1 MSIDENDKRIIN
13 IDITDEM
20 KKAYIDYSM
29 SVIVSRAIPDVRDG
43 LKPVQRRILFTMNE
57 LGLQHNKPHRKCVK
71 TVGEVMGSYHP
82 HGDSAI
88 YMAMVHLGQKW
99 NLRYLLVE
107 GQGNFGSID
116 GDEPAAMRYTEAR
129 MNRLAEEM
137 LTDID
142 KDTIDWT
149 LNFDETKKEPT
160 VLPSKLPN
168 LLVNGTSGIA
178 VGMATNMAPHNLN
191 EVIDG
196 INAYI
201 DNPDITVEE
210 LIKYIPGPDFPTG
223 GIICGTK
230 GILDAYNTGRGRII
244 IRSKTEIVTSDS
256 GKEQIIVTEIPFG
269 VNKALLI
276 EKIAELVN
284 DKKIEGIADIKDESD
299 KQGLRISIDIKRD
312 AIAQVVLNNL
322 FANTALQ
329 YSFNVNNVCLVKGRP
344 KTLGLKDLIYYF
356 YEHRHEVTV
365 RRTKFELKQAQNRIH
380 ILDGYIIALD
390 NIDPII
396 KLIKSCKD
404 SSEAISRFKSEY
416 NLDEVQSK
424 AILDMKLQRLTGLER
439 DKIQKEHDELVE
451 TIKRLEA
458 ILADD
463 NLVKEIIKN
472 ELIDIKSRC
481 GDKRRTEIQ
490 LDYSD
495 LTTKDIIPDEDVV
508 ITLSNQGYIKRTNLS
523 EYRLQNRGGVGAKG
537 SGTKEDDFIKYLTIS
552 STHKFL
558 LAFTVKG
565 ELYWKNVYELPEGAK
580 NTKGRAIQNIF
591 PIDPNDRLACI
602 LDVDNLDNEE
612 YLNSHY
618 IIFCTKKGTIKK
630 TTLKAYS
637 NVRSNGI
644 HAINI
649 IDGDELLDVKLTDGY
664 QEIILATKNGK
675 AIRFNESTVRPVG
688 RTSIGVRG
696 VNLDDNT
703 PDNEVVGIV
712 TLDTNDKNRTLLVV
726 SERGFGKRSDIE
738 DYRITNRGGK
748 GVKTINITPKTGRL
762 VSICDVKKDDELMII
777 NNSGV
782 AIRISINNIRIA
794 GRNTQGV
801 TLIKVPKDEVIK
813 SIAKISNVDEENN
826 ENINED
832 VNN

>member
-1 MSIDENDKRIIN
+1 MPTGSNNSEFNNKSIKN

-20 KKAYIDYSM
+20 RKAYIDYAM

-43 LKPVQRRILFTMNE
+43 LKPVQRRILFTMCE
-57 LGLQHNKPHRKCVK
+57 LGLRYDTPHRKSVK
-71 TVGEVMGSYHP
+71 IIGEVMGSYHP

-88 YMAMVHLGQKW
+88 YIAMVHLGQKW
-99 NLRYLLVE
+99 SLRYLLID

-116 GDEPAAMRYTEAR
+116 GDEPAAMRYTESR
-129 MNRLAEEM
+129 MTKLAEEM
-137 LTDID
+137 LADID

-191 EVIDG
+191 EIVDG

-230 GILDAYNTGRGRII
+230 GILDAYNSGKGKII
-244 IRSKTEIVTSDS
+244 LRSKTEIVTNNT

-284 DKKIEGIADIKDESD
+284 DKKIEGISDIKDESD

-322 FANTALQ
+322 FANTSLQ

-344 KTLGLKDLIYYF
+344 MTLGLKDLIKHF
-356 YEHRHEVTV
+356 YDHRHEVTI
-365 RRTKFELKQAQNRIH
+365 RRISFELKQSQNRIH

-396 KLIKSCKD
+396 SLIKSCKD
-404 SSEAISRFKSEY
+404 SNEAISRFNTEY
-416 NLDEVQSK
+416 NLDKIQSK
-424 AILDMKLQRLTGLER
+424 AILEMKLQRLTGLER
-439 DKIQKEHDELVE
+439 SKIQKEHDELVE

-463 NLVKEIIKN
+463 NLVKDIIKN

-508 ITLSNQGYIKRTNLS
+508 ITLSNQGFIKRTNLS
-523 EYRLQNRGGVGAKG
+523 EYRLQNRGGVGSKG
-537 SGTKEDDFIKYLTIS
+537 SATKEDDFIKYLAIS

-558 LAFTVKG
+558 LAFTIKG
-565 ELYWKNVYELPEGAK
+565 ELYWKHVYDIPDGEK
-580 NTKGRAIQNIF
+580 NTKGKGIQNIF
-591 PIDPNDRLACI
+591 PIDSNDGLACI
-602 LDVDNLDNEE
+602 LEVDNLNNDE

-618 IIFCTKKGTIKK
+618 IIFCTKKGIIKK

-637 NVRSNGI
+637 NVRANGI
-644 HAINI
+644 HGINI
-649 IDGDELLDVKLTDGY
+649 VEGDELLDVKLTDGY
-664 QEIILATKNGK
+664 QEIILATRNGK
-675 AIRFNESTVRPVG
+675 AIRFNESQIRPVG
-688 RTSIGVRG
+688 RTAIGVKG
-696 VNLDDNT
+696 VDLDDNT

-712 TLDTNDKNRTLLVV
+712 TLDKNDEDRKLLVV
-726 SERGFGKRSDIE
+726 SERGFGKKSCIH
-738 DYRITNRGGK
+738 DYRITNRGCK
-748 GVKTINITPKTGRL
+748 GIKTINITKKTGRL
-762 VSICDVKKDDELMII
+762 VSICDVKENNELMII
-777 NNSGV
+777 NDSGV
-782 AIRISINNIRIA
+782 AIRISTNDIRTA
-794 GRNTQGV
+794 SRNTQGV
-801 TLIKVPKDEVIK
+801 RLIKVPEGEVIK
-813 SIAKISNVDEENN
+813 SIAKIENVE
-826 ENINED
+826 
-832 VNN
+832 